1 MKVEW
6 QHVHVRL
13 VVKQKNS
20 SRQALNI
27 LSDMC
32 GWTEEGLLA
41 VIGPSGCGKTTFLRM
56 LAGRVPQDS
65 FTSGYVHYDGK
76 MRNICQWLEKMA
88 YIGQCDVVYEHL
100 IAKDHVMY
108 SALFNRNKIE
118 DLDQKIRILFDKL
131 DMTKCM
137 HKTMDKL
144 SNGER
149 KRVLIAMEL
158 IREPDVI
165 IMDEP
170 TSGLDSTSAFYL
182 VKFLKEFAMSG
193 KIVICSI
200 HQPDERVINLFDKV
214 MVLNMGKTVFFGEKK
229 ICEELLSRHE
239 IVRNPL
245 LSFSTHMMELC
256 WFENDGCDAAASMI
270 KLERIF
276 RENQV
281 KYEKSI
287 GEISHFK
294 SKDDL
299 YMNMQFSSYH
309 VFFLVKRSMCARF
322 NNKLSFLHVIVFNL
336 PLLFFI
342 IFVKFSLAGT
352 SEFQHNSGKILFYC
366 DDSFQTF
373 DKFYSSMFTL
383 ISTSIMYLNINDLPK
398 ISNELAAN
406 RYSIISYYFGSI
418 FDGMAIFIPST
429 ILGLLSMYIF
439 IDSIFDLKFAFL
451 SILFLLTSCLN
462 LYFFQNIF
470 TSPVAKIFVS
480 FVCFMVGFLLR
491 KAMNYLAP
499 LEQHSI
505 IRHLLQGIICVLV
518 PSFLQVSTVMR
529 VLSENQI
536 SKWLSKCSGK
546 ENLQPLYFTECKRMC
561 EKNEP
566 YSSNV
571 SLRISLICFALLFY
585 VVAGIAA
592 LWRTICPKLRM
603 RLSKR

>member
-1 MKVEW
+1 
-6 QHVHVRL
+6 
-13 VVKQKNS
+13 
-20 SRQALNI
+20 
-27 LSDMC
+27 
-32 GWTEEGLLA
+32 
-41 VIGPSGCGKTTFLRM
+41 
-56 LAGRVPQDS
+56 
-65 FTSGYVHYDGK
+65 
-76 MRNICQWLEKMA
+76 
-88 YIGQCDVVYEHL
+88 
-100 IAKDHVMY
+100 
-108 SALFNRNKIE
+108 
-118 DLDQKIRILFDKL
+118 
-131 DMTKCM
+131 MTKCM

-158 IREPDVI
+158 IREPDII

-229 ICEELLSRHE
+229 ICEELLSRHG
-239 IVRNPL
+239 IVRNLL

-287 GEISHFK
+287 GEIPHFK

-299 YMNMQFSSYH
+299 YMNMQFSPYH

-322 NNKLSFLHVIVFNL
+322 NNKLSFLHVITFNL

-342 IFVKFSLAGT
+342 IFVKFSFTPKRFDSFAGS
-352 SEFQHNSGKILFYC
+352 SEFRHNSGKILFYC

-373 DKFYSSMFTL
+373 DKFYSSILTL

-406 RYSIISYYFGSI
+406 RYSVISYYFGSI
-418 FDGMAIFIPST
+418 FDGIAIFIPST
-429 ILGLLSMYIF
+429 MLGLLSMYIF
-439 IDSIFDLKFAFL
+439 IDSIFDLKFALL

-462 LYFFQNIF
+462 LYFVQNIF
-470 TSPVAKIFVS
+470 TCPVAKILVS
-480 FVCFMVGFLLR
+480 FVCFMVGFILR
-491 KAMNYLAP
+491 RSMDYLTP

-505 IRHLLQGIICVLV
+505 IRHLFQGIICVIV
-518 PSFLQVSTVMR
+518 PSFLQVSTIMR

-536 SKWLSKCSGK
+536 NKWQSKCSGK
-546 ENLQPLYFTECKRMC
+546 ENLLPLYFTECKRIC
-561 EKNEP
+561 ENNEP

-571 SLRISLICFALLFY
+571 SLRVSLICFALLFY

-603 RLSKR
+603 HLSKR